1 MTKTGTDY
9 SAWSELTSSV
19 NTSVSGIVDLASLT
33 FTTTTMTPFTSFN
46 EDISSFNTA
55 VAKLQSFTSTDV
67 THMNQAA
74 ENKVTDDSHQAQAP
88 G

>member
-1 MTKTGTDY
+1 
-9 SAWSELTSSV
+9 
-19 NTSVSGIVDLASLT
+19 
-33 FTTTTMTPFTSFN
+33 MTPFTSFN

-74 ENKVTDDSHQAQAP
+74 ENKVTDDSNQAQAQ

>member
-1 MTKTGTDY
+1 MAKTGTDY
-9 SAWSELTSSV
+9 ATWSGLTGTV
-19 NTSVSGIVDLASLT
+19 DTSISGIADLASLT
-33 FTTTTMTPFTSFN
+33 FSTTTTTPFTSFN

-55 VAKLQSFTSTDV
+55 LSSLRTYTAADV

-74 ENKVTDDSHQAQAP
+74 ENKVKDDKNKAQAR